1 MSEPQQSQFIESESQ
16 STQSD
21 ITQLQ
26 DDLYQSGYNA
36 LALLIA
42 SDELLIE
49 QIVKHVQVHFIRKK
63 SNWLKKNLP
72 MVLSTISKLQ
82 SCKMM
87 QDYIMTTIDLPI
99 GSESTIHVLLVIA
112 DKLAL
117 IQLIDRI
124 QKLLI
129 KNEPSWLKKDLIGFL
144 CKIFND
150 NKYKKIKYYIMDT
163 ICIDPEPLLFEFEN
177 FPTLEKDIILEF
189 IKRDDLAIEEIDVWK
204 YLVKWATEQNT
215 DSPIIT
221 DINMVDSNFQEE
233 FEFTLLKKNIEP
245 FIPYIRF
252 CEMTRDE
259 FYYHV
264 MPYEKILP
272 ENLYKNLI
280 AYFMVNL
287 EVQDV
292 ILRPRNGLIS
302 IDSSIIKGKH
312 ARIIIRWIEGINALT
327 EKSFAEFTCIYR
339 ATDCKFEYQKFIKV
353 LDSISSTSSSSK
365 VLFIKVKN
373 SDKIIGGYIG
383 SHNFRDIFLPKE
395 RRNKDFIL
403 CLGSEKDS
411 NFHICCNV
419 RCPYTQRFN
428 INGPWINFYSE
439 GAHLKLYGQKGTC
452 SVLNDRN
459 FIAEEIEIFCIN
471 R

>member
-26 DDLYQSGYNA
+26 DDLCRDISQLFEDADDYNVIIQVGSGSDFGEFKAHSVILRARCPYFKTALSDKWVEKIENIYYFSKPNISPAVFSLILRYIYTGALDLTDQSGYNA

-163 ICIDPEPLLFEFEN
+163 IF
-177 FPTLEKDIILEF
+177 
-189 IKRDDLAIEEIDVWK
+189 R
-204 YLVKWATEQNT
+204 
-215 DSPIIT
+215 
-221 DINMVDSNFQEE
+221 
-233 FEFTLLKKNIEP
+233 
-245 FIPYIRF
+245 
-252 CEMTRDE
+252 
-259 FYYHV
+259 
-264 MPYEKILP
+264 
-272 ENLYKNLI
+272 
-280 AYFMVNL
+280 
-287 EVQDV
+287 DV

-419 RCPYTQRFN
+419 RCPHTQRFI
-428 INGPWINFYSE
+428 INEPWINFYSE